1 MNLKNII
8 ILQQTV
14 FHENIKIILRILSYP
29 IAWCSYSGQML
40 GECPLYP
47 LYVAEMFYK
56 TTTLILHINITSFEN
71 RFVFFNA
78 PCT

>member
-1 MNLKNII
+1 MKTLK
-8 ILQQTV
+8 LY
-14 FHENIKIILRILSYP
+14 FRHFSAPL
-29 IAWCSYSGQML
+29 CSYSGQML

-78 PCT
+78 PPHMI